1 MTRRGHSDSCRLARV
16 ISVLWAVCL
25 LGGCAA
31 TSAPT
36 TRDPDYPK
44 SWSPLVGLGEEC
56 KSLDGKY
63 KNIGILVNA
72 KGVDAP
78 LRLTDLLF
86 ATGNDGRP
94 SHDAQDAYD
103 AVSISLSV
111 WSKHVDTKHDTIGSL
126 GAIVDVSGR
135 TLKRTLQSGCIGQV
149 LVFAASSAG
158 VTNILGFTGA
168 QQQNVWLSF
177 SQDGSLVA
185 KIGNIRAGTLLV
197 LVPYGQQSVAWA
209 RFEKY

>member
-1 MTRRGHSDSCRLARV
+1 MTQRRHSGSNKLARV
-16 ISVLWAVCL
+16 TLVLGAVCSL
-25 LGGCAA
+25 SGCAA
-31 TSAPT
+31 TRAPT
-36 TRDPDYPK
+36 ARDPDYPK
-44 SWSPLVGLGEEC
+44 SWAPLVGLGEEC

-63 KNIGILVNA
+63 KNVGILVNA

-86 ATGNDGRP
+86 ATDNDGRP
-94 SHDAQDAYD
+94 SHGAQDAYD

-111 WSKHVDTKHDTIGSL
+111 SSKHVDTKHDTIASL
-126 GAIVDVSGR
+126 DVTVVVSGR
-135 TLKRTLQSGCIGQV
+135 TLKRTRQSGCIGQV
-149 LVFAASSAG
+149 LEFAASSAG
-158 VTNILGFTGA
+158 VTNILGFSGA

-177 SQDGSLVA
+177 SEDGSLVA